1 MNLTNNNYIIK
12 QTNSFKRV
20 VKKLYTNQKKELDKA
35 VREVLKNPHIGAA
48 KKGDLYGVKV
58 YKFNMINQLTLLAYN
73 YDTHSNVITLLAL
86 GTHEGFYK
94 DLKLSI

>member
-1 MNLTNNNYIIK
+1 MT
-12 QTNSFKRV
+12 QF
-20 VKKLYTNQKKELDKA
+20 NQHSQKT
-35 VREVLKNPHIGAA
+35 HIGSA

-86 GTHEGFYK
+86 GMHEGFYK

>member
-12 QTNSFKRV
+12 QTNSFKKV
-20 VKKLYTNQKKELDKA
+20 VKKLYTNQKKELDEA
-35 VREVLKNPHIGAA
+35 VREILKNPHIGSA
-48 KKGDLYGVKV
+48 KKVDLYGVKV
-58 YKFNMINQLTLLAYN
+58 YKFNMINQITLLAYN
-73 YDTHSNVITLLAL
+73 YDTHYNLLSL

>member
-1 MNLTNNNYIIK
+1 MQSLKHSTFSSQLSVHWYNDPS
-12 QTNSFKRV
+12 Q
-20 VKKLYTNQKKELDKA
+20 LDSQSY
-35 VREVLKNPHIGAA
+35 AA

-58 YKFNMINQLTLLAYN
+58 YKFNMINQLTLLTYN